1 MLYFDTLPKILTPD
15 QNGNY
20 IALTNILT
28 RATLVEELQNNPM
41 LFYQYSIQDGD
52 TPEIIAEKYYDDPY
66 KYWIV
71 LYSNQIMD
79 PVWNWPLQ
87 YEQFLDYINNKYAT
101 DASNAGKTPIEYTQ
115 TTVHAYEEV
124 IITKDNYSEVS
135 TEKVIPLDLVTYNAF
150 IETNDTYTLPSGL
163 TSTVRKTKR
172 AVNLYDYEYELNES
186 KRAIKI
192 MDKNFVN
199 QMEQQ
204 LKTVMR
210 T

>member
-1 MLYFDTLPKILTPD
+1 MLYFNTLPKILTPD

-87 YEQFLDYINNKYAT
+87 YEQFLDYIDNKYAT
-101 DASNAGKTPIEYTQ
+101 DAMNAGKTPMEYTQ

-124 IITKDNYSEVS
+124 ITTIDNHSEVS
-135 TEKVIPLDLVTYNAF
+135 TEKVIPLDLTSYNAF
-150 IETNDTYTLPSGL
+150 IETNNTYTLPSGL

-172 AVNLYDYEYELNES
+172 AVSLYDYEYELNES

-204 LKTVMR
+204 LKTVMG